1 MPLGANLSLNSLL
14 VELFN
19 GRPRGERDLLPCFT
33 ATASSQRAADGTP
46 TRCVA
51 VELELAPVGRPRPA
65 LFPVARVCAHLN
77 LNSKVN
83 VHVLP
88 GLPAALTHT
97 TVRLAGT
104 PRKAIFHDKSQCVP
118 QGLLRQD
125 HSVTPLG
132 DKTSLRDWR
141 RGSDPRSPALLKAAV
156 TFTSLH
162 TWIPTNLWSQ
172 VRQLV
177 GCQTYHAV
185 PHTKGVSWRDKMPN
199 CHERFPSCLV
209 SGVSRCNKRSSS
221 SVQTVLTKR
230 SGSEC
235 RDRAR
240 SPPIVLASTSNTP
253 SNKRSTRNKCI
264 TNSEHPQPCQCQPHL
279 PLVHPLHFVSRR
291 TLPQLPCERFQLGQ
305 DNGHPAHLA
314 HNFPH
319 LLMLHPPLDYP

>member
-1 MPLGANLSLNSLL
+1 MVSETCSLGSQRL
-14 VELFN
+14 
-19 GRPRGERDLLPCFT
+19 LLP
-33 ATASSQRAADGTP
+33 QRAADGTP

-118 QGLLRQD
+118 QR
-125 HSVTPLG
+125 
-132 DKTSLRDWR
+132 DKTSLRDWHK
-141 RGSDPRSPALLKAAV
+141 GSDPRSPALLKVAV
-156 TFTSLH
+156 TITSLH

-185 PHTKGVSWRDKMPN
+185 PHTNGVSWRDK
-199 CHERFPSCLV
+199 
-209 SGVSRCNKRSSS
+209 
-221 SVQTVLTKR
+221 
-230 SGSEC
+230 
-235 RDRAR
+235 
-240 SPPIVLASTSNTP
+240 
-253 SNKRSTRNKCI
+253 
-264 TNSEHPQPCQCQPHL
+264 
-279 PLVHPLHFVSRR
+279 
-291 TLPQLPCERFQLGQ
+291 
-305 DNGHPAHLA
+305 
-314 HNFPH
+314 
-319 LLMLHPPLDYP
+319 